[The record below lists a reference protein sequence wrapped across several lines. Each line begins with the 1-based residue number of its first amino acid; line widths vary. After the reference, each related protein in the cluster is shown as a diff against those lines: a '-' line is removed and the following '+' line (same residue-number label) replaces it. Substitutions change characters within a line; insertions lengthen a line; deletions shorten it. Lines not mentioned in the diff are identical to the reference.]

1 MSRIG
6 VDRVKKIIQT
16 IKLRRLKTEVNKK
29 DIEKMCEGNYLVW
42 FRDNTCEEVYC
53 KDDLINI
60 LSKDHIKP
68 IRYIFSMADRIV
80 VDRDIAINTDEIGS
94 DLSERK

>member
-1 MSRIG
+1 M
-6 VDRVKKIIQT
+6 KKIIQT
-16 IKLRRLKTEVNKK
+16 IKLRKLKTEVNKEYV
-29 DIEKMCEGNYLVW
+29 EKMNEGNYLVW
-42 FRDNTCEEVYC
+42 FRDNTCEEVYY

-80 VDRDIAINTDEIGS
+80 VDRDIHINTDEIEGV
-94 DLSERK
+94 